1 MQLSVIW
8 SNEIRL
14 YNKTQEKNSS
24 KRKENLTD
32 QKQNPQHL
40 HDKARKEDEEKV
52 ILLPSVFLRNLAGI
66 FQSFF
71 FNMLQNKIPKII
83 HILFQTLK

>member
-1 MQLSVIW
+1 
-8 SNEIRL
+8 
-14 YNKTQEKNSS
+14 
-24 KRKENLTD
+24 LTD

-66 FQSFF
+66 FQFF
-71 FNMLQNKIPKII
+71 SLTCYKTKYPKSYTFYFK
-83 HILFQTLK
+83 H